1 MNGEIYYRI
10 FAESKTVNDLRLF
23 SLPASV
29 WPLVAIGSAMGA
41 VGQVFRPVYSWSDK
55 NRQRVF
61 RREGGGGS
69 RHLPVA
75 TSNAP
80 TKGELT
86 KRQRQQISPS
96 GHTNSFLSTVA
107 ETQKNKETNENKN
120 NSARQRVL
128 RMHSATL
135 LHE

>member
-1 MNGEIYYRI
+1 MARYTICI
-10 FAESKTVNDLRLF
+10 FAESKTVNDLRL
-23 SLPASV
+23 SLSP
-29 WPLVAIGSAMGA
+29 
-41 VGQVFRPVYSWSDK
+41 QVFGHSSLLA
-55 NRQRVF
+55 RQWAQSVRYFDQSILGPTKPPARFLERGVS
-61 RREGGGGS
+61 G

-107 ETQKNKETNENKN
+107 ETQKKNKKKYKSSKKNK
-120 NSARQRVL
+120 RKPKKKVKRK
-128 RMHSATL
+128 
-135 LHE
+135 